1 MAEYKIKDLESLTG
15 IKAHTIRIWEK
26 RYNLLSPCRTETNLR
41 TYTDEDLITILV
53 VSVLNNHGM
62 KISHIADMS
71 HQERVSRFEK
81 IQSESVDSGAIEQ
94 FILALLNLDEK
105 LFCET
110 FQDLVDTHGLEL
122 TFSDFVVPFL
132 DRIGVMWLVGTIN
145 PAQEHFMSH
154 LIRQKIIVA
163 IDKLPCDANP
173 DKRAILYL
181 PEHEWHELGLL
192 FYQYI
197 LKKHG
202 WKVYYLGQSVPM
214 DALRQ
219 VVGQVEP
226 ELMVTSWV
234 VSTDELVLPAH
245 FKELKTFFKGTI
257 ASGGC
262 QMKGKGHLGIQLLE
276 KLDDLELL
284 LGEINA

>member
-41 TYTDEDLITILV
+41 TYSDDDLTTILI
-53 VSVLNNHGM
+53 VSVLNNHGI
-62 KISHIADMS
+62 KISHIAEMTHS
-71 HQERVSRFEK
+71 ERVRRFEM
-81 IQSESVDSGAIEQ
+81 IQNESVDSGAVEQ
-94 FILALLNLDEK
+94 FILALLNLDEH
-105 LFCET
+105 LFCQT
-110 FQDLVDTHGLEL
+110 FQDLVDLHGLEI

-154 LIRQKIIVA
+154 LIRQKIVVA
-163 IDKLPCDANP
+163 IDKLPCEIST
-173 DKRAILYL
+173 DKKAILYL

-192 FYQYI
+192 FYHFI

-202 WKVYYLGQSVPM
+202 WKVFYLGQSVPM
-214 DALRQ
+214 EALRQ
-219 VVGQVEP
+219 VVGQLKP
-226 ELMVTSWV
+226 DLMVTSWV
-234 VSTDELVLPAH
+234 VGTDELVLPAH
-245 FKELKTFFKGTI
+245 FKELKTFFSGTI

-262 QMKGKGHLGIQLLE
+262 QMNGKEYLGIHLLE
-276 KLDDLELL
+276 KLTDLEQLSSKL
-284 LGEINA
+284 RQ